1 MTRLVSTLAAALI
14 LSGVCAPIAL
24 AQPAQPEASPPQT
37 PANDRPKSLDE
48 LLERVRNG
56 WRGERVDDKRRET
69 KFRSARDDQQRLLNE
84 AHATLATEEARR
96 ERLENDFEAYEIE
109 LARLEETLE
118 ERLGDLGEL
127 FGVVRQ
133 VAGDTRSN
141 VEASLVS
148 AQLKGRVPFLES
160 LGMSKRLPSI
170 ESLEKLWYTLTEEM
184 TELGRVV
191 RFPTTVVRADGNEA
205 QQEVVRVGGFNAIS
219 DGVYLVWQPETGK
232 LTELA
237 RQPAGSYLAIVAS
250 FETATTGMPGFAL
263 DPSRGSILSMLVQ
276 TPSVRERIAQGGIV
290 GYVILSLGVLG
301 GTLAIARWLIVFVAG
316 RKVAAQKGSGEP
328 NNGNPL
334 GRVLAS
340 YEENRGVDVE
350 TLELKL
356 DEAILRES
364 SKLEQFL
371 WALKVVG
378 VVAPLLGLLG
388 TVTGM
393 IRTFQLI
400 TLFGT
405 GDPKMMASGI
415 SEALVTTMLGLCV
428 AIPMVLLHALVASSS
443 KSIVEVLNEQ
453 AAGLIARQAERDAA
467 S

>member
-1 MTRLVSTLAAALI
+1 MTRLSSILAALI
-14 LSGVCAPIAL
+14 LCLVCEPTAL
-24 AQPAQPEASPPQT
+24 AQTPGTEAGTQQAPAKEGVE
-37 PANDRPKSLDE
+37 SLRQ
-48 LLERVRNG
+48 LLERVRSG
-56 WRGERVDDKRRET
+56 WRAERRDAERREAR
-69 KFRSARDDQQRLLNE
+69 FRSKRDDQRRLLTE
-84 AHATLATEEARR
+84 TLATLAAEEARS
-96 ERLENDFEAYEIE
+96 ERLESDFEANEVE
-109 LARLEETLE
+109 LARLEDMLQ
-118 ERLGDLGEL
+118 ERLGVLGEL

-141 VEASLVS
+141 VETSLVS
-148 AQLKGRVPFLES
+148 AQLPGRAPFLES
-160 LGMSKRLPSI
+160 LGQSKRLPSI
-170 ESLEKLWYTLTEEM
+170 ESLEKLWYTLAEEM

-191 RFPTTVVRADGNEA
+191 RFVTTVVRADGNEA
-205 QQEVVRVGGFNAIS
+205 QQEVIRVGAFNAVS
-219 DGVYLVWQPETGK
+219 NGVYLAWQPETEK

-237 RQPAGSYLAIVAS
+237 RQPAGSYLASVES
-250 FETATTGMPGFAL
+250 FEAETSGMPGFAL
-263 DPSRGSILSMLVQ
+263 DPSRGSILAMLVQ
-276 TPSVRERIAQGGIV
+276 TPSAGERIAQGGIV
-290 GYVILSLGVLG
+290 GAVILCLGALG
-301 GTLAIARWLIVFVAG
+301 GALAIYRWVIVTAAA
-316 RKVAAQKGSGEP
+316 RKVAAQKESP
-328 NNGNPL
+328 RPDPGNPL

-340 YEENRGVDVE
+340 YEENRDVDVE

-364 SKLEQFL
+364 SQLEKFL

-443 KSIVEVLNEQ
+443 RSIVDILNEQ
-453 AAGLIARQAERDAA
+453 AAGLVARRAERDVA